1 MLLVQVA
8 LCLFTAGAF
17 VAAWHYANIAA
28 DQKTVMELQ
37 SLIMN
42 QAFVETRRQGLS
54 VERSAEAAISAAN
67 TATNALRSS
76 NDSFTKTIAEMEKQT
91 SAQQIAATTQEKQL
105 NVALEQARANLE
117 IKNFAIN
124 YSNDFHT
131 GNAKVTFDLVNEGA
145 STATAIAVTGDDSG
159 RFNPTMSIEDNFAAT
174 ARTPEVDPA
183 GFSLDKGDPPKHFEM
198 DATGWIQIRQRG
210 VEWFGWRRFT
220 YLNIFGETDSTC
232 VLVVASKAGLH
243 SRPCLPTKPQQKR

>member
-1 MLLVQVA
+1 
-8 LCLFTAGAF
+8 CLFTAGAF

-54 VERSAEAAISAAN
+54 VERSAEAAI
-67 TATNALRSS
+67 NALRSS

-159 RFNPTMSIEDNFAAT
+159 RFNHTMSIEDNFS
-174 ARTPEVDPA
+174 VS
-183 GFSLDKGDPPKHFEM
+183 G
-198 DATGWIQIRQRG
+198 
-210 VEWFGWRRFT
+210 
-220 YLNIFGETDSTC
+220 
-232 VLVVASKAGLH
+232 
-243 SRPCLPTKPQQKR
+243 